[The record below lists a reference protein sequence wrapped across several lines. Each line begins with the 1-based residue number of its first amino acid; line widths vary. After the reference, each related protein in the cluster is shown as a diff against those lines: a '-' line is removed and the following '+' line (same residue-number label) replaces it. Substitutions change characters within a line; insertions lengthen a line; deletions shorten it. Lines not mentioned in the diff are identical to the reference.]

1 MAVSCIHR
9 SMRWPDSDHCRNGSF
24 FTPHAPQ
31 QPGFRAILEWLTH
44 REKTAWPKWIGTARG
59 APPPERLAAA
69 ELRVTFV
76 NHATVLLQIGEL
88 NVITDPIWSDRASP
102 VQFAGPRRHRAPGIR
117 FEDLPPIDVVLL
129 SHNHYDHLDTRTLRR
144 LRRRDAPTI
153 YCPLGVAARL
163 RRLGFHSIVE
173 LDWWQHQPFRE
184 VVIHCVPAQHF
195 SARGLFDRNRTLWCG
210 WHIECANGGILF
222 AGDTGFGP
230 HFAEI
235 AARFP
240 APRLALLP
248 IGAYRPRWF
257 MGPVHMGPEEA
268 LEAHGIL
275 KPLASMPIHYG
286 TFSLADDGESEPVDH
301 LRSLLPERPEQAWRL
316 LQEGQ
321 GWTIPTLTS
330 KVLSSTRD

>member
-1 MAVSCIHR
+1 
-9 SMRWPDSDHCRNGSF
+9 MRWPDSDHCQNGRF

-31 QPGFRAILEWLTH
+31 QPGFRAIFEWLTH
-44 REKTAWPKWIGTARG
+44 REKTAWPKWISISRG
-59 APPPERLAAA
+59 APPPERLAVG

-76 NHATVLLQIGEL
+76 NHATVLLQIDEL
-88 NVITDPIWSDRASP
+88 NVLTDPIWSDRASP

-117 FEDLPPIDVVLL
+117 FEDLPPIDVILL
-129 SHNHYDHLDTRTLRR
+129 SHNHYDHLDTRTLHR

-184 VVIHCVPAQHF
+184 VDIHCVPAQHF

-210 WHIECANGGILF
+210 WHIEGANGGILF

-235 AARFP
+235 ATRFP
-240 APRLALLP
+240 APHLALLP

-268 LEAHGIL
+268 LDAHTIL
-275 KPLASMPIHYG
+275 KPLASIPIHYG
-286 TFSLADDGESEPVDH
+286 TFSLADDGEGEPVHH
-301 LRSLLPERPEQAWRL
+301 LRSLLAECPEQTWRV
-316 LQEGQ
+316 LQEGE
-321 GWTIPTLTS
+321 GWTVPTLTVG
-330 KVLSSTRD
+330 KVLSFTRD